1 MNEALNFTLT
11 VKGESIQVSQH
22 TVGKNQVF
30 RVVFPDKRAP
40 LIVSKAKG
48 ANIGAF
54 WTSIPEG
61 RQQEAEDIGEFIEE
75 YLRNR
80 Y

>member
-1 MNEALNFTLT
+1 MSGADQFTLDFRGSLL
-11 VKGESIQVSQH
+11 KIEGHQ
-22 TVGKNQVF
+22 VGKSKVF

-48 ANIGAF
+48 KDIGAF

-61 RQQEAEDIGEFIEE
+61 RQQEAEDVGELIEE

-80 Y
+80 